1 MREKIL
7 YACGFLAAAL
17 LIRNLYV
24 LLLQLPD
31 EADQGPVYRILF
43 YHVPAWFT
51 SGVAIMVSLAGS
63 IMYLVRKDLWWD
75 TLAVAATEVAVAFI
89 TVGLVTGSIWGR
101 IAWGIWWTWDA
112 RLTSAL
118 VLWLL
123 YFGYLVLRTSIED
136 PTSRARISAVFSI
149 FAFADTPIVWY
160 SIEWFRTQHPA
171 PVLRGDGYMDP
182 AFKAVL
188 YLNWPALMLLAVI
201 LLAVRMR
208 QEERR
213 RELDGLRRLAHSI

>member
-7 YACGFLAAAL
+7 YTCGFLAAVL

-51 SGVAIMVSLAGS
+51 SGVAIIAALAGS
-63 IMYLVRKDLWWD
+63 VMYLVRKDLWWD

-123 YFGYLVLRTSIED
+123 YFGYLILRTSIED
-136 PTSRARISAVFSI
+136 PTARARISAVFSI
-149 FAFADTPIVWY
+149 FAFADVPIVWY

-188 YLNWPALMLLAVI
+188 YLNWPALMLLAGV

-213 RELDGLRRLAHSI
+213 REIDGLRRLAHSM